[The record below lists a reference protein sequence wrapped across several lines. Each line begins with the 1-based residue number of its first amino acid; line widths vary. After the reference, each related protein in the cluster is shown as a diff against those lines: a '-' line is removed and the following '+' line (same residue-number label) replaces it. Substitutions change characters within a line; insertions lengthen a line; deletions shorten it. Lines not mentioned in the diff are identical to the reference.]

1 MTFHSDLEMRVH
13 TASGRV
19 DFEAGHIEPAFDKN
33 AFLNSSLGRAAEVVV
48 ENMHYVSYRILPE
61 SGVAAI
67 VYFEGAKLRSVSWQL
82 SLSSEAEREWTEES
96 ELERKRLH
104 DLWLRENCG
113 SPPYHYSWGSLD
125 SVYDPKGCVSDII
138 LSYER

>member
-1 MTFHSDLEMRVH
+1 MKVH
-13 TASGRV
+13 IENGRI
-19 DFEAGHIEPAFDKN
+19 DFDAGHIEPALDKN
-33 AFLNSSLGRAAEVVV
+33 AFLASSLGRAAEVVV
-48 ENMHYVSYRILPE
+48 ENMPYASYRILPE
-61 SGVAAI
+61 RGIAAI

-82 SLSSEAEREWTEES
+82 VLSSEAEKEWTEQS

-113 SPPYHYSWGSLD
+113 SPPYQYPWGSLD